1 MAETFPVP
9 LRGIGKPDYERIVAG
24 AKERRGLH
32 LDYGQTLKIFALT
45 FAPSPVGAHTVGVN
59 LTVMTDG
66 LAAFV
71 ANELIG
77 LIIVNVTD
85 GGSYGV
91 IIANTVNTVT
101 VVALVGGI
109 TNRWNFGDI
118 YSVGGA
124 FAQVVPSLAPGA
136 MIHAID
142 NETGLS
148 LPFIVPQGY
157 TLTLISAASALSE
170 DVENRDYIDTLF
182 LGGGFYSGGQPY
194 YENKIFGVSTATY
207 DPTGATT
214 HLIDITITNAG
225 GGNLLGSTD
234 AVGILE
240 RVGSPALPL
249 VKTVKCKWC
258 GHEHTVPNET
268 TNIICPKCGKLF
280 IVYDLSKFRRTP

>member
-1 MAETFPVP
+1 MAEIFTVET
-9 LRGIGKPDYERIVAG
+9 RGVGKPDYSRIVAG
-24 AKERRGLH
+24 AKERRGIH

-45 FAPSPVGAHTVGVN
+45 FAPSPAGAHTGGPN
-59 LTVMTDG
+59 FTIMTDA
-66 LAAFV
+66 LATFV

-85 GGSYGV
+85 GSSGV

-109 TNRWNFGDI
+109 TNRWNLGDI

-124 FAQVVPSLAPGA
+124 FPQVVPSLAPGA

-157 TLTLISAASALSE
+157 NLTLISAASALSE
-170 DVENRDYIDTLF
+170 DVSNRNYIDTFF
-182 LGGGFYSGGQPY
+182 LGGAFISGGQPY

-207 DPTGATT
+207 DPTGAIT
-214 HLIDITITNAG
+214 HLIDITITNEG

-234 AVGILE
+234 AVFILE
-240 RVGSPALPL
+240 EVGSPALPL

-258 GHEHTVPNET
+258 GYEHQVPNET